1 MASSRFDLVPL
12 SRHDERMRHWTRPR
26 RVAPAAVSI
35 ALLVAGCA
43 DDSNSRGSV
52 VAGSETQTSV
62 ESTSGSPA
70 TTDTTA
76 TETTE
81 LRSDDETIALGLC
94 SALRGQANVMTE
106 IANTAAADIHE
117 KSPAER
123 YAALFDGYDRGA
135 AASNAFRDSLDDLSL
150 PTIPELEDLIGQIAA
165 GADAAAAEFVD
176 EQARFAD
183 AVDGEVADD
192 DARGRVGELFNSI
205 EKANSLVE
213 PVIVRYERVELKRA
227 FLEEPECRYV
237 IQQFVLDES

>member
-1 MASSRFDLVPL
+1 
-12 SRHDERMRHWTRPR
+12 
-26 RVAPAAVSI
+26 VSI
-35 ALLVAGCA
+35 AVFVAGCA
-43 DDSNSRGSV
+43 DDSNGRGAA
-52 VAGSETQTSV
+52 VAGSESPTSV
-62 ESTSGSPA
+62 ESTSPSPA
-70 TTDTTA
+70 TTDTAA

-81 LRSDDETIALGLC
+81 TRTDDEAVAFGLC

-117 KSPAER
+117 KSPEER
-123 YAALFDGYDRGA
+123 YTALFDGYDRGA
-135 AASNAFRDSLDDLSL
+135 EASVAFSDSLDDLSV
-150 PTIPELEDLIGQIAA
+150 PEIPELDDLIGQVSA

-176 EQARFAD
+176 EQARFAGD
-183 AVDGEVADD
+183 VGGEVADD

-227 FLEEPECRYV
+227 FLEEPECRHV

>member
-1 MASSRFDLVPL
+1 
-12 SRHDERMRHWTRPR
+12 MRHRAR
-26 RVAPAAVSI
+26 RRRLGSAAASI

-43 DDSNSRGSV
+43 DDSNGGEAV
-52 VAGSETQTSV
+52 VAGNDPPLSV
-62 ESTSGSPA
+62 ESTSASPA

-81 LRSDDETIALGLC
+81 PMSDDETAAFVLC

-117 KSPAER
+117 KSPEER
-123 YAALFDGYDRGA
+123 YTSLFAGYDRGA
-135 AASNAFRDSLDDLSL
+135 AASNEFSASLAALELPAIAELDDL
-150 PTIPELEDLIGQIAA
+150 IAQISA

-176 EQARFAD
+176 EQARFAEE
-183 AVDGEVADD
+183 VGGEVADG

-227 FLEEPECRYV
+227 FLAEPECRYV

>member
-1 MASSRFDLVPL
+1 
-12 SRHDERMRHWTRPR
+12 MRHRTRPR
-26 RVAPAAVSI
+26 RLGSAAASI

-43 DDSNSRGSV
+43 DDSNGGDAA
-52 VAGSETQTSV
+52 VAGNDPPASV
-62 ESTSGSPA
+62 DSTSAPA
-70 TTDTTA
+70 TTDTAA

-81 LRSDDETIALGLC
+81 PMSDDETVAFGLC

-117 KSPAER
+117 KSPEER
-123 YAALFDGYDRGA
+123 YTALYDGFDRGA
-135 AASNAFRDSLDDLSL
+135 EASNAFRDSLDDLSL
-150 PTIPELEDLIGQIAA
+150 PAIPELDDLIGQIAA

-176 EQARFAD
+176 EQARFAE
-183 AVDGEVADD
+183 AVGGEVADG

-227 FLEEPECRYV
+227 FLGEPECRYV
-237 IQQFVLDES
+237 VQQFVLDES